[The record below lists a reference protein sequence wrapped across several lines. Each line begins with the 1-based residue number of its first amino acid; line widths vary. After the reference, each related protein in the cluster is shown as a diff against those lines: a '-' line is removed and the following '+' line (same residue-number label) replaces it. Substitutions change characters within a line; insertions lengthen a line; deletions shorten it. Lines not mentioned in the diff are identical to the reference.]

1 MLPANWPK
9 LLLLELLLLELLLLL
24 QVLLLQVLLLQLL
37 CVLCDIKQFY
47 AQIETDN
54 CRWGT

>member
-9 LLLLELLLLELLLLL
+9 LLLLELLLLLQVLLLLL
-24 QVLLLQVLLLQLL
+24 QVLL

-54 CRWGT
+54 CRRGT

>member
-9 LLLLELLLLELLLLL
+9 LLLLELLLLVLL
-24 QVLLLQVLLLQLL
+24 LLLQVLLLQLL

-47 AQIETDN
+47 AQIEADN
-54 CRWGT
+54 CRRGT

>member
-9 LLLLELLLLELLLLL
+9 LLLLELLLLLLVLLLLL
-24 QVLLLQVLLLQLL
+24 QVLLLLLQLL

>member
-9 LLLLELLLLELLLLL
+9 LLLLELLLLVLLLLL
-24 QVLLLQVLLLQLL
+24 QVLLLVLQLL

-54 CRWGT
+54 CRRGT

>member
-24 QVLLLQVLLLQLL
+24 QVLLLLLQLL

-54 CRWGT
+54 CRRGT